1 MEMAIVSTGIYD
13 YNCLFCIF
21 DIIPIVI
28 LMEFFQTFL
37 VLIVG
42 FLSLGYVIKTL
53 INSPLYSSKKNKDNS
68 CGPDCG
74 CH

>member
-1 MEMAIVSTGIYD
+1 
-13 YNCLFCIF
+13 
-21 DIIPIVI
+21 
-28 LMEFFQTFL
+28 MEFFQTFL

-53 INSPLYSSKKNKDNS
+53 FNSPLYSSKKNKDNS